1 MKAIFPAYRL
11 IRRGGLE
18 LKAQNLQ
25 ILKENGL
32 PVPNFIVI
40 NAESDIDMS
49 FSNASS
55 FAVRSSFYL
64 EDEEEN
70 SFAGQFKT
78 LLNVEREN
86 IQAAVAEVMESYNRK
101 LYRNIQ
107 GNGTASPVIIQEMV
121 EADVSGVIFTA
132 NPLGILN
139 ESVVTAGFGLG
150 KDVVEDRAET
160 VTYYYNQ
167 DETLFYLKEKSDIS
181 LSPEILKELIE
192 TAFRIRDL
200 FKTET
205 DIEFAIKDGSIYIL
219 QSRPITA
226 LRRVTNPI
234 ILDNSNIVESYPGI
248 SLPVTQDF
256 VHNVYRD
263 IFRNC
268 IFRITKNDGLIKRM
282 EPIFDDMVAAYR
294 GGIYYQ
300 INNWYE
306 ILRLL
311 PFSDKIIAIWQEML
325 GVGNKTANPGSL
337 RVSGFLKFKIVM
349 SFLYYL
355 LRTPASMK
363 KLNRYF
369 DDIYPLYRDKI
380 VKTDTVEG
388 LLSLFGQIEKA
399 VTEVWDITLINDM
412 YTFLFTAFAG
422 GKKNKRIA
430 DIKNLESMKPVIAM
444 NGLRTT
450 AKKEG
455 LESELYKEQEKE
467 YIALFGDRVLGEL
480 KLETRT
486 FRTHPELL
494 RQQILDSEDMQ
505 TQMGN
510 EKMSLSPQAG
520 NQKKTL
526 NPLAGSEKIIFNPF
540 VRAAKRGIANRE
552 KARLNR
558 SRLFG
563 LAREI
568 MLKIGGIL
576 ASDGQIEKAED
587 VFYLYMNEIGTGK
600 TYRELI
606 YRRKEQFRRYE
617 AIPLPRRLVFA
628 GSIIEDQ
635 RIGYEEQFQN
645 VTVLQGIP
653 TSLGR
658 VTGEAVVIEEVSA
671 DLEVKGKILVT
682 KSTDPGWV
690 FLIENCMGIVAGQ
703 GSLLSHTAIISREL
717 KKPSV
722 VNVKDATRIIHTG
735 DLLELDADSGT
746 VKILKRKT

>member
-1 MKAIFPAYRL
+1 MKAR
-11 IRRGGLE
+11 
-18 LKAQNLQ
+18 NLQ

-32 PVPNFIVI
+32 PVPDFIVI
-40 NAESDIDMS
+40 NSEADIDMS
-49 FSNASS
+49 FSNASA
-55 FAVRSSFYL
+55 FAVRSSFYM
-64 EDEEEN
+64 EDDEEN

-86 IQAAVAEVMESYNRK
+86 VRAAVAEVTESYNKK
-101 LYRNIQ
+101 LYRNIKVS
-107 GNGTASPVIIQEMV
+107 GAASPVIIQEMV

-139 ESVVTAGFGLG
+139 ESVITAGFGPG
-150 KDVVEDRAET
+150 KDIVEDRAKT

-167 DETLFYLKEKSDIS
+167 DEALFYIKEKSDIS
-181 LSPEILKELIE
+181 LRPEILKELTT

-200 FKTET
+200 FETET
-205 DIEFAIKDGSIYIL
+205 DIEFAVKDESIYIL
-219 QSRPITA
+219 QARPITA
-226 LRRVTNPI
+226 LQRVENPI

-248 SLPVTQDF
+248 SLPLTQDF

-263 IFRNC
+263 IFKNC
-268 IFRITKNDGLIKRM
+268 IFRITKNTDLIKRM
-282 EPIFDDMVAAYR
+282 EPIFDGMVAAYR

-311 PFSDKIIAIWQEML
+311 PLSDKIIGIWQEML
-325 GVGNKTANPGSL
+325 GVDSKTATPGSL
-337 RVSGFLKFKIVM
+337 KISGFLKFKIVM

-369 DDIYPLYRDKI
+369 DHIYPQYGDKI
-380 VKTDTVEG
+380 SKTDTVEE
-388 LLSLFGQIEKA
+388 LLSLFDQIEKA

-444 NGLRTT
+444 NALRVA
-450 AKKEG
+450 AKEKG
-455 LESELYKEQEKE
+455 LESELYKEQERE

-480 KLETRT
+480 KLETKT

-494 RQQILDSEDMQ
+494 RQQILASENLQ
-505 TQMGN
+505 VQ
-510 EKMSLSPQAG
+510 
-520 NQKKTL
+520 
-526 NPLAGSEKIIFNPF
+526 AGSEKITLNPF

-552 KARLNR
+552 KSRLNR

-568 MLKIGGIL
+568 MLKTGGL
-576 ASDGQIEKAED
+576 LERDGRIEKAED
-587 VFYLYMNEIGTGK
+587 VFYLYLDEIGTGM

-606 YRRKEQFRRYE
+606 DKRKEQFRLYE

-628 GSIIEDQ
+628 GAIIEDQ
-635 RIGYEEQFQN
+635 RISYEEQFQN
-645 VTVLQGIP
+645 VTVLRGIP

-690 FLIENCMGIVAGQ
+690 FLIENCLGIVAGQ

-735 DLLELDADSGT
+735 DLLELNADSGT
-746 VKILKRKT
+746 VKILKRKA